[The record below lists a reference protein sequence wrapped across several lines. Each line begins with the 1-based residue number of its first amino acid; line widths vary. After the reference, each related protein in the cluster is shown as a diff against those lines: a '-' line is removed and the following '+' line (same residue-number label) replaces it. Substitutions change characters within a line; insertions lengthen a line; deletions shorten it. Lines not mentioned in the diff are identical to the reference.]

1 MRINH
6 VIKTDQW
13 RCAPQIRPAPHFVAS
28 LENVLSSA
36 KQAVRV
42 AATLRPAPV
51 TLTFDLE
58 SGVRVTCDVG
68 YLCADFSV
76 PRPLDVGPMYATD
89 VVRQTSDAVVIS
101 RGNAWEC
108 RPHCLKYHQ
117 NVWERRSHAFWRFRR
132 KIN

>member
-1 MRINH
+1 MWINH

-13 RCAPQIRPAPHFVAS
+13 RCAPQIRPAPHYVVS

-68 YLCADFSV
+68 CLI
-76 PRPLDVGPMYATD
+76 PM
-89 VVRQTSDAVVIS
+89 
-101 RGNAWEC
+101 C
-108 RPHCLKYHQ
+108 R
-117 NVWERRSHAFWRFRR
+117 F
-132 KIN
+132 